1 MRRHDWH
8 RLQKVGLSMIR
19 AAAIA
24 LFLSAPALAEEPSV
38 TLTQPELQALV
49 AAETAKALANYNA
62 QLAQAVYDKVK
73 KAFAPGVPPPSP
85 LSMSQRHGGP
95 H

>member
-8 RLQKVGLSMIR
+8 RLQEIGLPMIR
-19 AAAIA
+19 SAIV
-24 LFLSAPALAEEPSV
+24 LLLLSTPALAEEPSV

-62 QLAQAVYDKVK
+62 QAAQAVYDKVK